1 MKCAGRRGPRRWL
14 PLAAVPVPVLS
25 GLAAG
30 CSGSPPPSRTAASQL
45 KSSVHNPGNVNVAKN
60 GLSWL
65 QTAATAVLSHRSPR

>member
-1 MKCAGRRGPRRWL
+1 MRRSAGPAQMAAACGRPGPRLVRAGRRVQRQP
-14 PLAAVPVPVLS
+14 AA
-25 GLAAG
+25 A
-30 CSGSPPPSRTAASQL
+30 SRTAASQL